1 LTHDSA
7 HHWGDQDFAPGRSH
21 RDVFREVDPGR
32 CHVPGRTLIPASH
45 CGASVNSQL
54 AHKERIMQTVKL
66 NNGVEI
72 PILGFGVFQIIDPNE
87 CERNVIDA
95 IQTGYSHIDTA
106 ASYQNEEAVGRG
118 IQQSGVAREKLFITT
133 KLWIQSNGYEGTLK
147 ALENSLKRLQ
157 LDYIDLY
164 LIHQPLGDVYG
175 EWRAMEDLY
184 QQGKVRAI
192 GVSNFYP
199 DRIMDLMI
207 HNKITPA
214 VNQIEVNPF
223 QQQIETQKFLLDNSV
238 QVEAWAP
245 FAEGRNN
252 IFQNEFLLSI
262 AAKYQ
267 KSVAQVILR
276 WLVQRGIIALAK
288 STHKER
294 MLENISVFDFELSA
308 EDMAAMTTL
317 DTKTSSF
324 FDHRDPDKVKW
335 LGNRKLDV

>member
-1 LTHDSA
+1 
-7 HHWGDQDFAPGRSH
+7 
-21 RDVFREVDPGR
+21 
-32 CHVPGRTLIPASH
+32 
-45 CGASVNSQL
+45 
-54 AHKERIMQTVKL
+54 MQNVTL

-72 PILGFGVFQIIDPNE
+72 PILGFGVFQITDPTE
-87 CERNVIDA
+87 CERSVVDA

-118 IQQSGVAREKLFITT
+118 IKQSGVAREKLFITT
-133 KLWIQSNGYEGTLK
+133 KLWIQRNGYEGTIK
-147 ALENSLKRLQ
+147 AFENSLRRLQ

-164 LIHQPLGDVYG
+164 LIHQPFGDVYG

-192 GVSNFYP
+192 GVSNFLP

-223 QQQIETQKFLLDNSV
+223 HQQIETQKFLQENSV
-238 QVEAWAP
+238 QVEAWAA

-252 IFQNEFLLSI
+252 IFRNELLLSI
-262 AAKYQ
+262 AAKHN

-276 WLVQRGIIALAK
+276 WLTQRGIVALSK
-288 STHKER
+288 SVRKER
-294 MLENISVFDFELSA
+294 MIENISVFDFELSA
-308 EDMAAMTTL
+308 EDMIAITTL

-324 FDHRDPDKVKW
+324 FDHRNPEMVKW
-335 LGNRKLDV
+335 LGTRKLDV